1 MYLKSLT
8 IKQFRCFKT
17 IHLRDLSK
25 LVILIGENDS
35 GKSILLE
42 ALRFLFS
49 GSKGA
54 ANNSASG
61 SIEGREH
68 LWFGAK
74 TEVPIIFSAVI
85 GLEDEDRKELQKRT
99 KPHPFVKEG
108 DLVVSLELINK
119 GGTIYKRWQG
129 IEGKGLP
136 PISLIEKEGSER
148 FEFKTKDG
156 RSEKIV
162 ISGNTINAI
171 SIAQGVEHLF
181 KDKFKLIPATR
192 ERPFE
197 ERSIDGLDGRE
208 FFLPSKTESKIKAK
222 GEDILV
228 PKKRRE
234 WTDYCNRMKEIVGN
248 MDVKAK
254 DIIFDREIQGES
266 TLIPVNLIG
275 GGLQMYLYLL
285 DEVEDATADIIALE
299 EPENHFHPKL
309 IKHLIKK
316 LEKFAEQGK
325 QFFITS
331 HSPFVIDSSLLSNI
345 WFVGQEEG
353 VSEIKRITE
362 KEEYSKLL
370 LQIGVMPSDFLLSNA
385 IFLVEGESDQIFLTE
400 IARKLGKDFKEAWI
414 TIIPVKGASKAKP
427 HYQFW
432 AEITKHAP
440 LPKFALLDK
449 NAENE
454 RTRLIDAGMKKENIS
469 VLQKGDIEDY
479 YPRPLV
485 VEFVKDETG
494 KEINE
499 NDISV
504 GQTVKKLRDYFDKK
518 DWWKKPL
525 AQRISERISPDQI
538 DYELDQIISQVYR
551 REKKNFTPKL
561 HF

>member
-17 IHLRDLSK
+17 IHLENLSK
-25 LVILIGENDS
+25 LVILIGENNS

-49 GSKGA
+49 ESEGA
-54 ANNSASG
+54 ENNPASG
-61 SIEGREH
+61 SIDGREH

-85 GLEDEDRKELQKRT
+85 GLEEEDRKKLQKMT

-119 GGTIYKRWQG
+119 GGTIYKRWRE

-136 PISLIEKEGSER
+136 PVFLIEKEGSER
-148 FEFKTKDG
+148 FEFKTEDGQSKDTI
-156 RSEKIV
+156 E
-162 ISGNTINAI
+162 ISGNKICAI
-171 SIAQGVEHLF
+171 SIAQGVEYLF
-181 KDKFKLIPATR
+181 KDKFKLIPAAR

-197 ERSIDGLDGRE
+197 EGGIDGRE
-208 FFLPSKTESKIKAK
+208 FLLPPKTESEIKAK

-228 PKKRRE
+228 PDKWRE
-234 WTDYCNRMKEIVGN
+234 WTDYCNRRKEIVGN
-248 MDVKAK
+248 MDVKANQ
-254 DIIFDREIQGES
+254 IIFDKKIQGES
-266 TLIPVNLIG
+266 IFIPVNLIG

-299 EPENHFHPKL
+299 EPENHLHPKL

-316 LEKFAEQGK
+316 LERFAEQGK

-345 WFVGQEEG
+345 RFVGQEEG

-494 KEINE
+494 EEINE

-504 GQTVKKLRDYFDKK
+504 GQTVKKLRDYFNKK

-551 REKKNFTPKL
+551 R
-561 HF
+561 